1 MITIIIAIMK
11 IIIEEVMNIRKMGEA
26 RKRLE

>member
-1 MITIIIAIMK
+1 MITIIIAIMI